1 MAEKIFVNGFISK
14 DVPDTAPDY
23 ILGKG
28 SLHVESLVKWLQ
40 DNKGLA
46 ENGYINITTLRSKTT
61 GKRYTEVDTYKKPV
75 AVEEPKEVAAP
86 VQTGGYTGPVGPG
99 DYDGTAVNPD
109 DIPF

>member
-14 DVPDTAPDY
+14 DVPETAPDY

-28 SLHVESLVKWLQ
+28 SLHVESLMKWLQ

-75 AVEEPKEVAAP
+75 AAVEPVESVST
-86 VQTGGYTGPVGPG
+86 VQTGGYTGPVGPS
-99 DYDGTAVNPD
+99 YYHGTAVNPD

>member
-28 SLHVESLVKWLQ
+28 SLHVESLMKWLQ
-40 DNKGLA
+40 DNKNLA
-46 ENGYINITTLRSKTT
+46 DNGYINITTLRSKTT

-75 AVEEPKEVAAP
+75 AAEPVESAP
-86 VQTGGYTGPVGPG
+86 AVQAGGYTGTVEAIEYP
-99 DYDGTAVNPD
+99 DGEVNPD

>member
-1 MAEKIFVNGFISK
+1 MAEKIFVSGFISK

-28 SLHVESLVKWLQ
+28 SLHVESLLKWLQ
-40 DNKGLA
+40 DNKNLA

-75 AVEEPKEVAAP
+75 ATVEEVKEP
-86 VQTGGYTGPVGPG
+86 VVIGGYTGPVSPSN
-99 DYDGTAVNPD
+99 YDGSAVNVD
-109 DIPF
+109 AIPF

>member
-14 DVPDTAPDY
+14 DVPAAAPDY
-23 ILGKG
+23 VLGKA
-28 SLHVESLVKWLQ
+28 SLHVEGLMKWLE

-75 AVEEPKEVAAP
+75 AETAEPTPEVK
-86 VQTGGYTGPVGPG
+86 TGGYTGPELGSPT
-99 DYDGTAVNPD
+99 DYDGSESNLSK
-109 DIPF
+109 IPF